1 MIITGIII
9 AKNEEETIHL
19 AIDSLNFC
27 DEILVIDNE
36 SSDNT
41 SEIAK
46 KMGALV
52 HTLKTNSFSE
62 LRNFGLKNSGSKYIF
77 YLDADEVI
85 SEKLKESILRAV
97 KSENRVSAHSMQR
110 KNYYLGENE
119 WPKTEVMTRL
129 FLKDKLLGWKGDLH
143 ESPVVDG
150 EIEELEGYIIHHT
163 HKNLTQMLSK
173 TIEWSETEAKL
184 RYQAKHPKM
193 SVLRLIKVMATAF
206 LRYYIGQKG
215 YKVGTAGLIESVYQS
230 FSAFITYA
238 KLWEMQRKN

>member
-41 SEIAK
+41 SEIAQK
-46 KMGALV
+46 LGTKV
-52 HTLKTNSFSE
+52 YSLKTNSFSE
-62 LRNFGLKNSGSKYIF
+62 LRNYGLKNSDSKYVF
-77 YLDADEVI
+77 YLDADEI
-85 SEKLKESILRAV
+85 LSEKLKENVLRVV
-97 KSENRVSAHSMQR
+97 KADSGVSAYNIKR

-119 WPKTEVMTRL
+119 WPKIEVMTRL
-129 FLKDKLLGWKGDLH
+129 FLKNKLLGWKGELH

-150 EIEELEGYIIHHT
+150 QVEELEGFIIHHT
-163 HKNLTQMLSK
+163 HKNLSQMLSK